1 MKLAIIAAV
10 LGAVS
15 SCSTSATNTTTLI
28 TEIQAAVAADFPIGC
43 SFLPTFETVSAIVA
57 KGNPTVSTIGQVA
70 TAICAAV
77 NSSGA
82 TPANPIALLAG
93 PVPVGLVQP
102 KVLGVEIHGRFAVK
116 PS

>member
-1 MKLAIIAAV
+1 MKLAVIAAV

-15 SCSTSATNTTTLI
+15 SCSTSTTDATTLI
-28 TEIQAAVAADFPIGC
+28 TEIQAAAAQDFPIGC

-57 KGNPTVSTIGQVA
+57 KGNATASTIGQVA

-77 NSSGA
+77 TASGA

-93 PVPVGLVQP
+93 PVPPAVTRP
-102 KVLGVEIHGRFAVK
+102 FVLGVEVHGRFMVK

>member
-1 MKLAIIAAV
+1 MKLAVIAAV
-10 LGAVS
+10 VGAIS
-15 SCSTSATNTTTLI
+15 SCSTTNTTSLI

-43 SFLPTFETVSAIVA
+43 SFLPTYETVSAIVA
-57 KGNPTVSTIGQVA
+57 KDNTTVSTIGQVA

-82 TPANPIALLAG
+82 TPANPVALLAG
-93 PVPVGLVQP
+93 PVPPTVIQP
-102 KVLGVEIHGRFAVK
+102 KLLGVEIHGRFMVK